1 MVRRSVEAH
10 RRESGTARMRELDQ
24 EIAWSANG
32 HQRWGDHHVDLGTG
46 CAMGAEK
53 YHDGC
58 DGKGENHDN
67 QYQQE
72 S

>member
-1 MVRRSVEAH
+1 
-10 RRESGTARMRELDQ
+10 MRELDQ

-32 HQRWGDHHVDLGTG
+32 HQRWGDHHVDLGPG